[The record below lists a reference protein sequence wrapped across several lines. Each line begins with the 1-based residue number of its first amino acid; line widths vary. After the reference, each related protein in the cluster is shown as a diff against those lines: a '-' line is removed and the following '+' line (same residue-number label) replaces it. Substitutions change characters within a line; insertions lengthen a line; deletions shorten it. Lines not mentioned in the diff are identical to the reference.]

1 LTTEGVVSWTF
12 APSFDPAHRAALES
26 GKPLVYV
33 CPPAGWALVPLL
45 DRLPA
50 GSGGGGPAVLVLV
63 PEPSDAADVGAAV
76 GGVAPLA
83 PLHVLSGAARAER
96 LVRRAAVRTLVAT
109 PRDAL
114 QLVRRA
120 TLKLPA
126 LRHVVVAW
134 PEAML
139 ALGDAPALDA
149 LLAEARD
156 AQRLV
161 VTVDDQ
167 DPALR
172 DFLTRHAHRAP
183 VATAAR
189 LPVEPSGPARY
200 VVVDDAR
207 RPTVAR
213 ALLDQL
219 DPDGAIVWDPDA
231 SRHARYAELARD
243 ASVRV
248 VSDPGTTP
256 AAVAVA
262 ADLPSPD
269 ALDALR
275 AVARDV
281 VVLVR
286 GSQLGYLERAAR
298 PLRPLRVT
306 SEADAAH
313 DRAFAARRRLRERL
327 AQGGLDAEL
336 LTLAPL
342 FDEFDP
348 ALVAAAALSLPPVG
362 AGVGDEPAARVRI
375 FVSAGRQDG
384 VRPSDIVGAL
394 VNGVGIPKE
403 AVGRIEVRDTFTLV
417 EARADEADRAV
428 RGLNGA
434 TLRGRRVSARPDRH

>member
-1 LTTEGVVSWTF
+1 MSWTF

-33 CPPAGWALVPLL
+33 CPPAGWALAPLL
-45 DRLPA
+45 HRLPA
-50 GSGGGGPAVLVLV
+50 GGTEGPAVLVLV
-63 PEPSDAADVGAAV
+63 PEPSDAADVGAVAGAV
-76 GGVAPLA
+76 PPLA
-83 PLHVLSGAARAER
+83 PLHVLSGGARADR
-96 LVRRAAVRTLVAT
+96 LLRRAAVHTLVAT

-114 QLVRRA
+114 QMVRRA
-120 TLKLPA
+120 ALKLPA
-126 LRHVVVAW
+126 LRHLVVAW

-149 LLAEARD
+149 LLAEAHD

-161 VTVDDQ
+161 VTADEQ
-167 DPALR
+167 DPALG
-172 DFLTRHAHRAP
+172 DFLARHAHRAP
-183 VATAAR
+183 IAVAAR

-213 ALLDQL
+213 AVLDQL
-219 DPDGAIVWDPDA
+219 DPEGAIVWDPDA
-231 SRHARYAELARD
+231 SRHARYADLARD

-248 VSDPGTTP
+248 VSDPGATP
-256 AAVAVA
+256 AALAVA

-286 GSQLGYLERAAR
+286 GSQLGYLARAAH
-298 PLRPLRVT
+298 PLRPLRVA

-348 ALVAAAALSLPPVG
+348 ALVAAAALSLPPADG
-362 AGVGDEPAARVRI
+362 AVDDAPAARVRL

-384 VRPSDIVGAL
+384 VRPSDVVGAL
-394 VNGVGIPKE
+394 VNGVGIPKD
-403 AVGRIEVRDTFTLV
+403 AVGRIEIRDTSTLV
-417 EARADEADRAV
+417 EIRADAADRAV

-434 TLRGRRVSARPDRH
+434 TLRGRRVSVRPDRR